1 MFRQNGTIH
10 EKTRYEWNLIRTFV
24 ALLSDRKG
32 RRLSIHRENHFVALS
47 TLRNVGV
54 AGFVIF
60 NGCKNEQDDFIV
72 YRLGCSHTLS
82 HIVKFLYNLKTSLR
96 QPWDNFETALWQLC
110 DTFEATLGKL
120 WNRWMHCFFLWF
132 VRWLT

>member
-1 MFRQNGTIH
+1 M
-10 EKTRYEWNLIRTFV
+10 IRTFV

-82 HIVKFLYNLKTSLR
+82 HIVKLLYNRNTTLR
-96 QPWDNFETALWQLC
+96 QL
-110 DTFEATLGKL
+110 
-120 WNRWMHCFFLWF
+120 
-132 VRWLT
+132 